1 MKRGSMHNMSH
12 PPMGHWRG
20 AGARWG
26 LVLGALVGI
35 LLGGGVVIG
44 LGITLGGTRIRGW
57 STRRPPPAPMTIE
70 ASPQQRDV

>member
-1 MKRGSMHNMSH
+1 
-12 PPMGHWRG
+12 MGHWRG

-26 LVLGALVGI
+26 LALGALMGI

-44 LGITLGGTRIRGW
+44 LGIILGGYSDSRLEHSPTAG
-57 STRRPPPAPMTIE
+57 SPMTIE